1 MLLGMNTMTSV
12 DLLTAEDEARL
23 ARRIEAGLWAQEL
36 LDSAATRTDA
46 STEELQVLVDQGHQ
60 SWQHFWLANLRMVH
74 KVAATEAR
82 LTGLGF
88 DDLFQEGC
96 LALAGSL
103 QRFDYRRARFST
115 FAMQRIQHHVSEV
128 SACRLG
134 ALALPPSRA
143 VRLRR
148 VQAVSARLS
157 QCLGRDATAAE
168 VAAEFGKPRAWA
180 EEYLS
185 HRPAASYDADESIH
199 LAAATPDP
207 DLRLLC
213 GQLPRLLR
221 KVPRDQAEVLR
232 RRYGL
237 DGREPVPVESVASEL
252 QVSLSTVRRLEQR
265 ALGLLRDWLD
275 GEPAPAL
282 AG

>member
-1 MLLGMNTMTSV
+1 MNTMTAI
-12 DLLTAEDEARL
+12 DLLTAEDEVRL
-23 ARRIEAGLWAQEL
+23 ARRIEAGLWAEHL
-36 LDSAATRTDA
+36 LNSGLSRAEAT
-46 STEELQVLVDQGHQ
+46 TEELQLVVDQGRDA
-60 SWQHFWLANLRMVH
+60 WQHFWLANLRMVH
-74 KVAATEAR
+74 KIAAAEAR

-96 LALAGSL
+96 LALAASL

-115 FAMQRIQHHVSEV
+115 FAMQRIQHQVSEA

-148 VQAVSARLS
+148 VQAAATRLS
-157 QCLGRDATAAE
+157 QQLGREATAAE
-168 VAAEFGKPRAWA
+168 VAAEFGKPSGWA
-180 EEYLS
+180 EELLN
-185 HRPAASYDADESIH
+185 HRPPTSYDADESIH
-199 LAAATPDP
+199 LAAPVTDP

-221 KVPRDQAEVLR
+221 KVPGDQAEVLR

-237 DGREPVPVESVASEL
+237 DGGEPAPAESVAGEL
-252 QVSLSTVRRLEQR
+252 QVSLSTVRRLERR
-265 ALGLLRDWLD
+265 ALAKLRDWLEGD
-275 GEPAPAL
+275 SVPAL